1 MPQESRLK
9 KSLLNARVNLIFY
22 FLSLALSFFSR
33 KIFLDALGADFMG
46 LIGTLNNLLGF
57 LNLAELGISTAIGY
71 VLYKPLFE
79 HDEKKINEIISVF
92 GFIYRR
98 IGFIILSA
106 GCALACFLPLI
117 FPNNVFDLGVIY
129 FAFFSYLTTS
139 LIGYFANYKQT
150 LLGADQKNYVVTA
163 YFQSA
168 VLIKTCLQMGLV
180 YYTGNYYLW
189 ISLELLLGI
198 VYSIILN
205 WKVNQVYPWLKSEVK
220 QGKLLFKKYPEVT
233 RYTKQ
238 LFVHK
243 LGSFVQFQ
251 TTPFLVY
258 AFVSLKTVAYYGNYT
273 LIIDKISIFISNLL
287 GSTNAGVGNLIA
299 EGDSKRIQQ
308 VFWELMGI
316 RFLIAGTISFAL
328 IRLTGAFISLWLGS
342 EYVLPQH
349 ILYLIIINS
358 FISYTRG
365 AIDQFTYGYGLFQD
379 TWAPIAE
386 VIINL
391 TVAIIAGHFWGLPG
405 ILMGNITSLFLI
417 IVIWKP
423 YFLYSQGFKIPV
435 LHYWMG
441 YIKHL
446 LIILLPGIVC
456 YHLYP
461 SNDFTPESS
470 FTHWILYGTDSDF
483 HLWNIDL
490 LVALSFHSGHTCIR
504 SPDTEKASLTEL
516 LISVGQRSF
525 SHSSATFC
533 MSKRLTYCTQFF
545 DISLRSSSSFI
556 NEPNF
561 RANSLCENG
570 GTNNPVLPIIN
581 NICDSC
587 IRIERHRNR
596 PECHGFGQYHSPT
609 FKVTRQT

>member
-1 MPQESRLK
+1 MPHESRLR

-33 KIFLDALGADFMG
+33 KIFLDTLGADFMG
-46 LIGTLNNLLGF
+46 LIGALNNLLGF

-79 HDEKKINEIISVF
+79 HDERKINEIISVF

-168 VLIKTCLQMGLV
+168 VLVKNLLQMGLV

-189 ISLELLLGI
+189 IGLELLLGI
-198 VYSIILN
+198 AYSIILN
-205 WKVNQVYPWLKSEVK
+205 WKINQVYPWLKSEVK

-243 LGSFVQFQ
+243 LGGFVQFQ

-258 AFVSLKTVAYYGNYT
+258 AFVSFKTVAYYGNYT
-273 LIIDKISIFISNLL
+273 LIIDKISHFISNLL
-287 GSTNAGVGNLIA
+287 SSTNAGVGNLIA
-299 EGDSKRIQQ
+299 EGNSKRIQQ
-308 VFWELMGI
+308 VFWELM
-316 RFLIAGTISFAL
+316 
-328 IRLTGAFISLWLGS
+328 
-342 EYVLPQH
+342 
-349 ILYLIIINS
+349 
-358 FISYTRG
+358 
-365 AIDQFTYGYGLFQD
+365 
-379 TWAPIAE
+379 
-386 VIINL
+386 
-391 TVAIIAGHFWGLPG
+391 G

-423 YFLYSQGFKIPV
+423 YFLYSQGFKMSV
-435 LHYWMG
+435 LHYWAG

-446 LIILLPGIVC
+446 LIILLPGVVC
-456 YHLYP
+456 YYLFP
-461 SNDFTPESS
+461 DSNFTPEGS
-470 FTHWILYGTDSDF
+470 FTHWMVYGA
-483 HLWNIDL
+483 I
-490 LVALSFHSGHTCIR
+490 
-504 SPDTEKASLTEL
+504 
-516 LISVGQRSF
+516 LISTYGAFTCSLLYLFTPGIRAF
-525 SHSSATFC
+525 AHRIL
-533 MSKRLTYCTQFF
+533 KR
-545 DISLRSSSSFI
+545 
-556 NEPNF
+556 N
-561 RANSLCENG
+561 
-570 GTNNPVLPIIN
+570 
-581 NICDSC
+581 
-587 IRIERHRNR
+587 H
-596 PECHGFGQYHSPT
+596 
-609 FKVTRQT
+609 

>member
-1 MPQESRLK
+1 MPKESRIR
-9 KSLLNARVNLIFY
+9 KSLLNAKVNLIFY

-33 KIFLDALGADFMG
+33 KMFLDVLGADFMG
-46 LIGTLNNLLGF
+46 LTGTLLNLLGF
-57 LNLAELGISTAIGY
+57 LNLAELGIGSAIGY

-79 HDEKKINEIISVF
+79 HDETKINEIISVF
-92 GFIYRR
+92 GYIYRW
-98 IGFIILSA
+98 IGIIILA
-106 GCALACFLPLI
+106 GGCILSCFLPLI
-117 FPNNVFDLGVIY
+117 FPNNVFNLGVIY
-129 FAFFSYLTTS
+129 FAFYSYLISS

-163 YFQSA
+163 YYQSA
-168 VLIKTCLQMGLV
+168 ALVKTLLQMILV
-180 YYTGNYYLW
+180 AYTANYYLW
-189 ISLELLLGI
+189 IGLELLLGI
-198 VYSIILN
+198 TYSVILN
-205 WKVNQVYPWLKSEVK
+205 WKINQVYPWLKSEVK
-220 QGKLLFKKYPEVT
+220 QGKALFKKYPEVMK
-233 RYTKQ
+233 YTKQ

-243 LGSFVQFQ
+243 LGGFVQFQ

-258 AFVSLKTVAYYGNYT
+258 AFVSLKIVAYYGNYT
-273 LIIDKISIFISNLL
+273 LIIDKISIFINNLL

-342 EYVLPQH
+342 EYILPQH

-417 IVIWKP
+417 IIIWKP
-423 YFLYSQGFKIPV
+423 YFLYSQGFKISV
-435 LHYWMG
+435 LYYWSG
-441 YIKHL
+441 YIRHL

-456 YHLYP
+456 YYLFP
-461 SNDFTPESS
+461 SSNFTPESS
-470 FTHWILYGTDSDF
+470 FTHWMVYGIIIISTYGVFTCSLLYLFTPGIRAFAHRIL
-483 HLWNIDL
+483 
-490 LVALSFHSGHTCIR
+490 
-504 SPDTEKASLTEL
+504 
-516 LISVGQRSF
+516 
-525 SHSSATFC
+525 
-533 MSKRLTYCTQFF
+533 KRHY
-545 DISLRSSSSFI
+545 
-556 NEPNF
+556 
-561 RANSLCENG
+561 
-570 GTNNPVLPIIN
+570 
-581 NICDSC
+581 
-587 IRIERHRNR
+587 
-596 PECHGFGQYHSPT
+596 
-609 FKVTRQT
+609 

>member
-1 MPQESRLK
+1 
-9 KSLLNARVNLIFY
+9 
-22 FLSLALSFFSR
+22 
-33 KIFLDALGADFMG
+33 MG

-299 EGDSKRIQQ
+299 E
-308 VFWELMGI
+308 
-316 RFLIAGTISFAL
+316 A
-328 IRLTGAFISLWLGS
+328 
-342 EYVLPQH
+342 
-349 ILYLIIINS
+349 
-358 FISYTRG
+358 
-365 AIDQFTYGYGLFQD
+365 
-379 TWAPIAE
+379 
-386 VIINL
+386 
-391 TVAIIAGHFWGLPG
+391 
-405 ILMGNITSLFLI
+405 
-417 IVIWKP
+417 
-423 YFLYSQGFKIPV
+423 
-435 LHYWMG
+435 
-441 YIKHL
+441 
-446 LIILLPGIVC
+446 
-456 YHLYP
+456 
-461 SNDFTPESS
+461 
-470 FTHWILYGTDSDF
+470 
-483 HLWNIDL
+483 
-490 LVALSFHSGHTCIR
+490 
-504 SPDTEKASLTEL
+504 
-516 LISVGQRSF
+516 
-525 SHSSATFC
+525 
-533 MSKRLTYCTQFF
+533 
-545 DISLRSSSSFI
+545 
-556 NEPNF
+556 
-561 RANSLCENG
+561 
-570 GTNNPVLPIIN
+570 
-581 NICDSC
+581 
-587 IRIERHRNR
+587 
-596 PECHGFGQYHSPT
+596 
-609 FKVTRQT
+609 

>member
-365 AIDQFTYGYGLFQD
+365 AIDQFTYGYGL
-379 TWAPIAE
+379 
-386 VIINL
+386 
-391 TVAIIAGHFWGLPG
+391 
-405 ILMGNITSLFLI
+405 SLI
-417 IVIWKP
+417 HI
-423 YFLYSQGFKIPV
+423 
-435 LHYWMG
+435 
-441 YIKHL
+441 
-446 LIILLPGIVC
+446 
-456 YHLYP
+456 
-461 SNDFTPESS
+461 
-470 FTHWILYGTDSDF
+470 
-483 HLWNIDL
+483 
-490 LVALSFHSGHTCIR
+490 
-504 SPDTEKASLTEL
+504 
-516 LISVGQRSF
+516 
-525 SHSSATFC
+525 
-533 MSKRLTYCTQFF
+533 
-545 DISLRSSSSFI
+545 
-556 NEPNF
+556 
-561 RANSLCENG
+561 
-570 GTNNPVLPIIN
+570 
-581 NICDSC
+581 
-587 IRIERHRNR
+587 
-596 PECHGFGQYHSPT
+596 
-609 FKVTRQT
+609 

>member
-33 KIFLDALGADFMG
+33 KIFLDTLGADFMG

-79 HDEKKINEIISVF
+79 RNELKINEIISVF

-98 IGFIILSA
+98 IGFIILGA
-106 GCALACFLPLI
+106 GCVLACFLPFI
-117 FPNNVFDLGVIY
+117 FPNNVFNIGVIY

-168 VLIKTCLQMGLV
+168 VLIKTLLQMGLV

-189 ISLELLLGI
+189 IGMELLLGI
-198 VYSIILN
+198 TYSVILN

-220 QGKLLFKKYPEVT
+220 KGKLLLKQYPDVIK
-233 RYTKQ
+233 YTKQ

-243 LGSFVQFQ
+243 LGGFVQFQ

-258 AFVSLKTVAYYGNYT
+258 AFVSLKTVAFYGNYT

-287 GSTNAGVGNLIA
+287 GSTNAGVGSLIA
-299 EGDSKRIQQ
+299 EGNSKRIQQ

-316 RFLIAGTISFAL
+316 RFLIAGTISFTL
-328 IRLTGAFISLWLGS
+328 LKLTSAFIALWLGS
-342 EYVLPQH
+342 EYVMPQH

-365 AIDQFTYGYGLFQD
+365 ATDQFIYGYGLFQD

-391 TVAIIAGHFWGLPG
+391 TVAILGGYFWGLPG
-405 ILMGNITSLFLI
+405 ILMGNITSLFI
-417 IVIWKP
+417 IIIIWKP
-423 YFLYSQGFKIPV
+423 YFLYSQGFKLSV
-435 LHYWMG
+435 LHYWIG
-441 YIKHL
+441 YTKHL
-446 LIILLPGIVC
+446 LIILLPAIACHYLLPDSIFIPEKSFLNWITYGAIITFTYGITA
-456 YHLYP
+456 YLLLYL
-461 SNDFTPESS
+461 FTPGIRA
-470 FTHWILYGTDSDF
+470 FTSRIL
-483 HLWNIDL
+483 
-490 LVALSFHSGHTCIR
+490 
-504 SPDTEKASLTEL
+504 
-516 LISVGQRSF
+516 
-525 SHSSATFC
+525 
-533 MSKRLTYCTQFF
+533 KR
-545 DISLRSSSSFI
+545 
-556 NEPNF
+556 N
-561 RANSLCENG
+561 
-570 GTNNPVLPIIN
+570 
-581 NICDSC
+581 
-587 IRIERHRNR
+587 H
-596 PECHGFGQYHSPT
+596 
-609 FKVTRQT
+609 

>member
-1 MPQESRLK
+1 MDTGAVILTS
-9 KSLLNARVNLIFY
+9 
-22 FLSLALSFFSR
+22 FLSTIPVYLFFATGFYLRHKQVIQADHDAPIMRIAMDVAYPCLVFHSIMKYMVLSGNETLSSVSFSLQA
-33 KIFLDALGADFMG
+33 IAAGA
-46 LIGTLNNLLGF
+46 
-57 LNLAELGISTAIGY
+57 
-71 VLYKPLFE
+71 
-79 HDEKKINEIISVF
+79 
-92 GFIYRR
+92 
-98 IGFIILSA
+98 
-106 GCALACFLPLI
+106 
-117 FPNNVFDLGVIY
+117 
-129 FAFFSYLTTS
+129 
-139 LIGYFANYKQT
+139 
-150 LLGADQKNYVVTA
+150 
-163 YFQSA
+163 
-168 VLIKTCLQMGLV
+168 
-180 YYTGNYYLW
+180 
-189 ISLELLLGI
+189 LELLLGI

-470 FTHWILYGTDSDF
+470 FTHWILYGM
-483 HLWNIDL
+483 I
-490 LVALSFHSGHTCIR
+490 
-504 SPDTEKASLTEL
+504 
-516 LISVGQRSF
+516 LISTYGILTCSLLYLFTPGIRAF
-525 SHSSATFC
+525 AHRIL
-533 MSKRLTYCTQFF
+533 KR
-545 DISLRSSSSFI
+545 
-556 NEPNF
+556 
-561 RANSLCENG
+561 
-570 GTNNPVLPIIN
+570 
-581 NICDSC
+581 
-587 IRIERHRNR
+587 H
-596 PECHGFGQYHSPT
+596 H
-609 FKVTRQT
+609 

>member
-33 KIFLDALGADFMG
+33 KIFLDVLGADFMG

-79 HDEKKINEIISVF
+79 H
-92 GFIYRR
+92 
-98 IGFIILSA
+98 A
-106 GCALACFLPLI
+106 GCVLACFLPLI

-168 VLIKTCLQMGLV
+168 VLIKTLLQMGLV

-198 VYSIILN
+198 TYSIILN

-243 LGSFVQFQ
+243 LGGFVQFQ

-328 IRLTGAFISLWLGS
+328 IRLT
-342 EYVLPQH
+342 
-349 ILYLIIINS
+349 
-358 FISYTRG
+358 
-365 AIDQFTYGYGLFQD
+365 
-379 TWAPIAE
+379 
-386 VIINL
+386 
-391 TVAIIAGHFWGLPG
+391 
-405 ILMGNITSLFLI
+405 NIF
-417 IVIWKP
+417 
-423 YFLYSQGFKIPV
+423 
-435 LHYWMG
+435 
-441 YIKHL
+441 YI
-446 LIILLPGIVC
+446 
-456 YHLYP
+456 
-461 SNDFTPESS
+461 
-470 FTHWILYGTDSDF
+470 
-483 HLWNIDL
+483 
-490 LVALSFHSGHTCIR
+490 
-504 SPDTEKASLTEL
+504 
-516 LISVGQRSF
+516 
-525 SHSSATFC
+525 
-533 MSKRLTYCTQFF
+533 
-545 DISLRSSSSFI
+545 
-556 NEPNF
+556 
-561 RANSLCENG
+561 
-570 GTNNPVLPIIN
+570 
-581 NICDSC
+581 
-587 IRIERHRNR
+587 
-596 PECHGFGQYHSPT
+596 
-609 FKVTRQT
+609 

>member
-79 HDEKKINEIISVF
+79 HDERKINEIISVF

-98 IGFIILSA
+98 IGFVILSA
-106 GCALACFLPLI
+106 GCVLACFLPLI

-423 YFLYSQGFKIPV
+423 YFLYSQGFKISV
-435 LHYWMG
+435 FHYWTG

-470 FTHWILYGTDSDF
+470 FTHWILYGM
-483 HLWNIDL
+483 I
-490 LVALSFHSGHTCIR
+490 
-504 SPDTEKASLTEL
+504 
-516 LISVGQRSF
+516 LISTYGILTCSLLYLFTPGIRAF
-525 SHSSATFC
+525 AHRIL
-533 MSKRLTYCTQFF
+533 KR
-545 DISLRSSSSFI
+545 
-556 NEPNF
+556 
-561 RANSLCENG
+561 
-570 GTNNPVLPIIN
+570 
-581 NICDSC
+581 
-587 IRIERHRNR
+587 H
-596 PECHGFGQYHSPT
+596 H
-609 FKVTRQT
+609 

>member
-33 KIFLDALGADFMG
+33 KIFLDTLGADFMG

-79 HDEKKINEIISVF
+79 RNELKINEIISVF

-106 GCALACFLPLI
+106 GCVLACFLPFI
-117 FPNNVFDLGVIY
+117 FPNNVFNIGVIY

-139 LIGYFANYKQT
+139 LIGYFVNYKQT

-168 VLIKTCLQMGLV
+168 VLIKTLLQMGLV
-180 YYTGNYYLW
+180 YYIGNYYLW
-189 ISLELLLGI
+189 IGMELLLGI
-198 VYSIILN
+198 TYSVILN

-220 QGKLLFKKYPEVT
+220 KGKLLLKQYPDVI

-258 AFVSLKTVAYYGNYT
+258 AFVSLKTVAFYGNYT

-287 GSTNAGVGNLIA
+287 GSTNAGVGSLIA
-299 EGDSKRIQQ
+299 EGNSKRIQQ

-316 RFLIAGTISFAL
+316 RFLIAGTISFTL
-328 IRLTGAFISLWLGS
+328 LKLTSAFIALWLGS
-342 EYVLPQH
+342 EYVMPQH

-365 AIDQFTYGYGLFQD
+365 ATDQFIYGYGLFQD

-391 TVAIIAGHFWGLPG
+391 SVAILGGYFWGLPG
-405 ILMGNITSLFLI
+405 ILMGNITSLFI
-417 IVIWKP
+417 IIIIWKP
-423 YFLYSQGFKIPV
+423 YFLYSQGFKLSV
-435 LHYWMG
+435 LHYWIG
-441 YIKHL
+441 YTKHL
-446 LIILLPGIVC
+446 LIILLPAIACHYLLPDSIFIPEKSFVNWVTYGATITFVYGITT
-456 YHLYP
+456 YLLLYL
-461 SNDFTPESS
+461 FTPGIRA
-470 FTHWILYGTDSDF
+470 FTSRILKKN
-483 HLWNIDL
+483 H
-490 LVALSFHSGHTCIR
+490 
-504 SPDTEKASLTEL
+504 
-516 LISVGQRSF
+516 
-525 SHSSATFC
+525 
-533 MSKRLTYCTQFF
+533 
-545 DISLRSSSSFI
+545 
-556 NEPNF
+556 
-561 RANSLCENG
+561 
-570 GTNNPVLPIIN
+570 
-581 NICDSC
+581 
-587 IRIERHRNR
+587 
-596 PECHGFGQYHSPT
+596 
-609 FKVTRQT
+609 

>member
-1 MPQESRLK
+1 MDTGAVILTS
-9 KSLLNARVNLIFY
+9 
-22 FLSLALSFFSR
+22 FLSTIPVYLFFATGFYLRHKQVIQADHDAPIMRIAMDVAYPCLVFHSIMKYMVLSGNETLSSVSFS
-33 KIFLDALGADFMG
+33 LQ
-46 LIGTLNNLLGF
+46 
-57 LNLAELGISTAIGY
+57 AI
-71 VLYKPLFE
+71 
-79 HDEKKINEIISVF
+79 
-92 GFIYRR
+92 
-98 IGFIILSA
+98 SA
-106 GCALACFLPLI
+106 GA
-117 FPNNVFDLGVIY
+117 
-129 FAFFSYLTTS
+129 
-139 LIGYFANYKQT
+139 
-150 LLGADQKNYVVTA
+150 
-163 YFQSA
+163 
-168 VLIKTCLQMGLV
+168 
-180 YYTGNYYLW
+180 
-189 ISLELLLGI
+189 LELLLGI

-470 FTHWILYGTDSDF
+470 FTHWILYGM
-483 HLWNIDL
+483 I
-490 LVALSFHSGHTCIR
+490 
-504 SPDTEKASLTEL
+504 
-516 LISVGQRSF
+516 LISTYGILTCSLLYLFTPGIRAF
-525 SHSSATFC
+525 AHRIL
-533 MSKRLTYCTQFF
+533 KR
-545 DISLRSSSSFI
+545 
-556 NEPNF
+556 
-561 RANSLCENG
+561 
-570 GTNNPVLPIIN
+570 
-581 NICDSC
+581 
-587 IRIERHRNR
+587 H
-596 PECHGFGQYHSPT
+596 H
-609 FKVTRQT
+609 